1 MNILPFPARM
11 SHTRLVCLAATLSAL
26 GLTNVVCGQDQA
38 AGRTRPAVTRT
49 GAARTDNARTGEA
62 RNWPL
67 TFRTA
72 SHASPAAADSTTGRA
87 EVVAAG
93 PAARSLTLPRAGEG
107 KEASAENSH
116 AGGRGPLASV
126 TSLTLLAG
134 GVLLVLWMMRRS
146 TPAQR
151 GRLPAEALEVLGQ
164 SVISPRLAVHL
175 IRVGQRVVLVGSAP
189 QSATA
194 LLEISGAEEV
204 ESLVAA
210 CRTEESS
217 SVAASMRRVLHRLDG
232 TAATSPLGHPRSR
245 SRVQEASDAS

>member
-1 MNILPFPARM
+1 MNILPLPARI
-11 SHTRLVCLAATLSAL
+11 SHARLVCFVATLSTL
-26 GLTNVVCGQDQA
+26 GLASFVCGQDQA
-38 AGRTRPAVTRT
+38 PGRSRPAVART
-49 GAARTDNARTGEA
+49 GDARTGEA

-72 SHASPAAADSTTGRA
+72 SHAAPAAADSTTGRA
-87 EVVAAG
+87 EAVPAGAAA
-93 PAARSLTLPRAGEG
+93 PSLTLPRAGEG
-107 KEASAENSH
+107 KETSAENSH

-126 TSLTLLAG
+126 TSVTLLAG
-134 GVLLVLWMMRRS
+134 GVLLVLWMMRRA

-151 GRLPAEALEVLGQ
+151 GQLPADALEVLGQ

-194 LLEISGAEEV
+194 LLEISEAEEV

-232 TAATSPLGHPRSR
+232 TAATTPLSHSRPRPR